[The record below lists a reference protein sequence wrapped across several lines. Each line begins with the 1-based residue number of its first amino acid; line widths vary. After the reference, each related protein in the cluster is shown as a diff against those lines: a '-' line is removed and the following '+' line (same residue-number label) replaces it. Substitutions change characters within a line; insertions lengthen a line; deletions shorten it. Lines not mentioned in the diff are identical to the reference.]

1 MPCIVNLEVLLI
13 FNINIF
19 SYYSKIYVSYQLR
32 SFDRSS
38 IYFLTCRIFCPLGQ
52 FWPTTPP
59 TRVSTGDNKCGNG
72 GPESTEIQKKC
83 LGLAPIFFDQVYP
96 KEQKNAHME
105 IFYPCPGEKNQFFKF
120 MY

>member
-96 KEQKNAHME
+96 KEQTRLKM
-105 IFYPCPGEKNQFFKF
+105 IQSPSDSISF
-120 MY
+120 